1 MPSASG
7 TAINAIKSGLS
18 DRNVKPLDR
27 AVQALVRASKAKT
40 PFKRY

>member
-7 TAINAIKSGLS
+7 TAIKAISSGLS
-18 DRNVKPLDR
+18 DRKVKPPDR

>member
-7 TAINAIKSGLS
+7 TAINAIRSGLS
-18 DRNVKPLDR
+18 ERKVKPPDR
-27 AVQALVRASKAKT
+27 AVHALVRASKAKT

>member
-7 TAINAIKSGLS
+7 TAINAIRSGLS
-18 DRNVKPLDR
+18 DRNVKPPDI
-27 AVQALVRASKAKT
+27 ADQALVRASKTKT

>member
-1 MPSASG
+1 MPRASG
-7 TAINAIKSGLS
+7 TAIKAISSGLS
-18 DRNVKPLDR
+18 DRNVKPPER